1 MEVRFQNFRC
11 FKDTGRIPI
20 RPITLLVGEN
30 SSGKTSFLAG
40 LNHLFGLLEGSQIDL
55 NTPPFE
61 LGSFRDISF
70 RSPRSRVSKNF
81 TYQHFSGGEETAT
94 WHFEDDRG
102 DTRLMG
108 SSFESREMEYLAL
121 GPAGI
126 DVRLRLSE
134 DQRRALISL
143 GFNVVK
149 RRNFDVYSITPP
161 DDLVKK
167 KGNVRG
173 ILSFPNIFTHHRFVP
188 FLLEE
193 WIEILSDHLKEAE
206 AKNQVKLKPRSIF
219 IEFDRKLML
228 MIRRRGTPRRMYK
241 AFAPIRETPQ
251 RVYLHES
258 SIINSRDVR
267 GELTAKR
274 LMKLSQSS
282 EDNWDSLKSDL
293 NEFGRKSGLFE
304 EIYPHALVRKSQYPF
319 EIRLRTK
326 HAQTSNLCDVG

>member
-1 MEVRFQNFRC
+1 M
-11 FKDTGRIPI
+11 
-20 RPITLLVGEN
+20 
-30 SSGKTSFLAG
+30 
-40 LNHLFGLLEGSQIDL
+40 
-55 NTPPFE
+55 
-61 LGSFRDISF
+61 
-70 RSPRSRVSKNF
+70 
-81 TYQHFSGGEETAT
+81 
-94 WHFEDDRG
+94 
-102 DTRLMG
+102 
-108 SSFESREMEYLAL
+108 
-121 GPAGI
+121 
-126 DVRLRLSE
+126 
-134 DQRRALISL
+134 
-143 GFNVVK
+143 
-149 RRNFDVYSITPP
+149 
-161 DDLVKK
+161 
-167 KGNVRG
+167 
-173 ILSFPNIFTHHRFVP
+173 P

-206 AKNQVKLKPRSIF
+206 AKNQVKLKPRSMF

-267 GELTAKR
+267 GEHTATR

-326 HAQTSNLCDVG
+326 HAQTSNLCDVGYGVSQILPLLVDLILSEKQSGFLIQQPEVHLHPRTQAEFGRLVAGLPKKNRHFVIETHSDFIIERIGHEINKGALDCNDVGILFFEAKDTEVLIHNISIQSDGSPKSAPPSYRKFFLEEFDRLWS